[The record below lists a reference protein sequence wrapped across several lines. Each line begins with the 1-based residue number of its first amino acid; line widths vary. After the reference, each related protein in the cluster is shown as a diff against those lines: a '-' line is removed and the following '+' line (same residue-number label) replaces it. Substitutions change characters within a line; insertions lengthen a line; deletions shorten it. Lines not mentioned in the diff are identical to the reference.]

1 MSFTKY
7 IYISGPISSNPDYK
21 IEFALAQS
29 ILQKDADVVINP
41 AAIVLPYA
49 DKMPE
54 SERWA
59 EYLLHDIKII
69 TELKDKN
76 ITMVLLPNW
85 KLSKGSCLEHTV
97 AASFGIDVE
106 YMSDKVGGVLKWRE
120 KVIEATESLKEGKV
134 YAT

>member
-49 DKMPE
+49 DKLKE

-59 EYLLHDIKII
+59 EYLHHDLRII
-69 TELKDKN
+69 TELREKN
-76 ITMVLLPNW
+76 IKMVMLPNW

-106 YMSDKVGGVLKWRE
+106 YMADKVGGVLKWRE
-120 KVIEATESLKEGKV
+120 KVIDAKASLEEGKV

>member
-7 IYISGPISSNPDYK
+7 IYISGPITSNPDYK
-21 IEFALAQS
+21 FEFALAQS

-85 KLSKGSCLEHTV
+85 KLSKGSCLERRLAV
-97 AASFGIDVE
+97 SYGIDVE
-106 YMSDKVGGVLKWRE
+106 YMENKVGGVLKWRE
-120 KVIEATESLKEGKV
+120 KVIEALESLKNGKV

>member
-49 DKMPE
+49 DKLKE

-85 KLSKGSCLEHTV
+85 KLSKGSCLERELAV
-97 AASFGIDVE
+97 SYGIDVE
-106 YMSDKVGGVLKWRE
+106 YMADKVGGVLKWRE
-120 KVIEATESLKEGKV
+120 KVIEAIESLKEGKV

>member
-49 DKMPE
+49 DKLPE

-106 YMSDKVGGVLKWRE
+106 YMADKVGGVLKWRE
-120 KVIEATESLKEGKV
+120 KVIDAKASLEEGKV

>member
-7 IYISGPISSNPDYK
+7 IYISGPITSNPDYK
-21 IEFALAQS
+21 FEFALAQS

-59 EYLLHDIKII
+59 EYLHHDLRII
-69 TELKDKN
+69 TELREKN
-76 ITMVLLPNW
+76 IKMVMLPNW

-97 AASFGIDVE
+97 ATSFGIDVE
-106 YMSDKVGGVLKWRE
+106 YMADKVGGVLKWRE
-120 KVIEATESLKEGKV
+120 KVIEAIESMKERKV

>member
-7 IYISGPISSNPDYK
+7 IYISGPITSNPDYK

-54 SERWA
+54 LERWA
-59 EYLLHDIKII
+59 EYLHHDLRII
-69 TELKDKN
+69 TELREKN
-76 ITMVLLPNW
+76 IKMVMLPNW

-106 YMSDKVGGVLKWRE
+106 YMADKVGGVLKWHE
-120 KVIEATESLKEGKV
+120 KVIDAKASLEEGKV